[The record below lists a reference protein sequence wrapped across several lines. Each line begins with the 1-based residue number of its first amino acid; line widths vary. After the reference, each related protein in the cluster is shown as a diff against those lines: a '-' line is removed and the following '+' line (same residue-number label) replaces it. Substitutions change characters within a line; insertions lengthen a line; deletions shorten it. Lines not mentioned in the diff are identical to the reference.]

1 MKRYSIV
8 ILFIFLTFNSCHKN
22 MVLDL
27 PVNHFNESYFQR
39 HPSSVD
45 ATALFVRNNR
55 ILVIPPK
62 NVIPKDIP
70 YYKIPSSI
78 ENYTKLKEL
87 HIVNLFIEELPSELK
102 KLPVLETISFSLAPN
117 SSITKIVGVLKSC
130 KKINKIF
137 LIYSLIEPEKIE
149 ELKRGLPGIEIHVEP
164 F

>member
-1 MKRYSIV
+1 
-8 ILFIFLTFNSCHKN
+8 

-39 HPSSVD
+39 HSSSVD
-45 ATALFVRNNR
+45 ATALLVRNNR

-70 YYKIPSSI
+70 YYKIPNSI
-78 ENYTKLKEL
+78 GNYTKLKEL
-87 HIVNLFIEELPSELK
+87 HIVNLFIEELPAELQ

-117 SSITKIVGVLKSC
+117 SSISQIVGVLKSC
-130 KKINKIF
+130 KKLKKIF
-137 LIYSLIEPEKIE
+137 LIYCLIEPEKIE
-149 ELKRGLPGIEIHVEP
+149 EFKRGLANVKIHMEP